1 MRTSLL
7 PGILKTISSNKH
19 LPLPIKLFECSDIVL
34 RDESCERR
42 ARNQRNLCMVVADT
56 TSRLEIVRGMVDRI
70 FQILNVSQT
79 HSRSETVAKE
89 DSVTSVNVKNG
100 FYIDEESSVE
110 TYFKGRRA
118 DVVYEGK
125 VVGTFGV
132 LHPDVLEKFEIGFP
146 CTAFEMN
153 IEPFL

>member
-1 MRTSLL
+1 
-7 PGILKTISSNKH
+7 
-19 LPLPIKLFECSDIVL
+19 
-34 RDESCERR
+34 
-42 ARNQRNLCMVVADT
+42 MVVADT